1 MKQVTEKF
9 RFGID
14 IGGTGIKAGVV
25 STENQI
31 LGQAYVPTGAERSW
45 QEVVPDIV
53 HAAEEALKDAGEFME
68 NCISVGIGCPGTI
81 DAQTGTVVYSNNL
94 NWQNVP
100 LAQELHRTFT
110 QPVFISNDANCA
122 ALGEVCA
129 GAAKG
134 FQNVFMLTLGT
145 GVGSGII
152 INGKI
157 FEGGGPGGA
166 EFGHTLLVED
176 GELCTCGRRGCLES
190 YASATALI
198 RQAKRTAKQAPNSLL
213 CTLCKGDLSRMD
225 GRIPFQAARQGD
237 EAGQR
242 VIREYIKHL
251 AAGIA
256 NAVNIFRPQAVL
268 LSGGISKEG
277 TYLTDPLTAL
287 VAEEVFG
294 KKNSFLPQIRAA
306 ELGNTAGMIG
316 AANLSQ

>member
-1 MKQVTEKF
+1 METTLL

-25 STENQI
+25 DHENHI
-31 LGQAYVPTGAERSW
+31 LGQAYVPTGAQRAW
-45 QEVVPDIV
+45 QQVIPDIAK
-53 HAAEEALKDAGEFME
+53 AAQEALQSAGLCGEA
-68 NCISVGIGCPGTI
+68 VGSAGVGCPGTI
-81 DAQTGTVVYSNNL
+81 DAKTGTVVYSNNL
-94 NWQNVP
+94 NWKDVP
-100 LAQELHRTFT
+100 LAQALRRLLDV
-110 QPVFISNDANCA
+110 PVRISNDANCA

-134 FQNVFMLTLGT
+134 LQNVFMLTLGT

-152 INGKI
+152 LNGKI

-166 EFGHTLLVED
+166 EFGHTLLVEN
-176 GELCTCGRRGCLES
+176 GERCTCGRRGCLES

-198 RQAKRTAKQAPNSLL
+198 RQARRAAEAQPDSLL
-213 CTLCKGDLSRMD
+213 CTLCEGDLSRMN

-237 EAGQR
+237 PAALQ
-242 VIREYIKHL
+242 VVQTYTAHL

-277 TYLTDPLTAL
+277 TYLTDPLTER
-287 VAEEVFG
+287 VKQEVFG
-294 KKNSFLPQIRAA
+294 GAASFLPEIRTAQ
-306 ELGNTAGMIG
+306 LGNNAGLIG
-316 AANLSQ
+316 AANLF